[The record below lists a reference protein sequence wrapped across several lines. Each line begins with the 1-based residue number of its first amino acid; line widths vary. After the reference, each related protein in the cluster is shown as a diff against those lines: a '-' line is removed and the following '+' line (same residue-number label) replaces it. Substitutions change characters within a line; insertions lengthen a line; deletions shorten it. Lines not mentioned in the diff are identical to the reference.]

1 MLACQLPAAVAE
13 EQARQVMARSLES
26 LIARYHLT
34 EEDVG
39 KQITDE
45 HIEVISRSTCRKWRS
60 LYAHLDLSSI
70 AVDDVDHLPVDEDQK
85 RFTSLKEKKGSE
97 ATYKKL
103 ISALLTTECRED
115 AECVCKLLKS
125 LQQQQQQP
133 QSTGSAVARGWLMGL
148 EPRYPSPKVINYL
161 CADLL
166 L

>member
-1 MLACQLPAAVAE
+1 
-13 EQARQVMARSLES
+13 MARSLES

-34 EEDVG
+34 EEDVS

-85 RFTSLKEKKGSE
+85 RFKFLTSLKEKKGSE

-103 ISALLTTECRED
+103 ICALLTTECRED

-133 QSTGSAVARGWLMGL
+133 QSTGTQCCSQGL
-148 EPRYPSPKVINYL
+148 
-161 CADLL
+161 AHGA
-166 L
+166 